1 MTKKRTLW
9 WLAPLTVLVLMSV
22 VYLANGLFP
31 FGKNTIS
38 WCDMNQQVVPLLMD
52 FKDILL
58 GKSSMLFNL
67 QNAGGMNFWGVF
79 LFFLSSPFSFLVLLV
94 PKADFYLLM
103 NVMVALKMACSAWTA
118 GYLFRRFFPKM
129 DPLAATAF
137 SVMYAC
143 SGFTMM
149 YFQNLVWLD
158 TVCLFPLFLIGLR
171 KLFLEKKLL
180 PYILSFSALLV
191 VHFYLSYMIVMWLVL
206 ASGIIC
212 FFMTSK
218 EQRGERIFLLGAATL
233 AVLLLTG
240 IIWLPALM
248 QFLESG
254 RGESV
259 VESISSGSLLTRWD
273 TTLPVLTCTGMA
285 VAAIPLTILE
295 KKRTDLHKVSF
306 ILFVL
311 LLIPLFIDPINKM
324 WHTGS
329 YQAFPV
335 RYGFIL
341 VLMGLLAAACS
352 IEQTDRSKLPFHTD
366 KDIFGVSVGILILIG
381 IAASWLL
388 SRQYEN
394 LTIYVR
400 TLWMNQSAF
409 LLMMIFAVLAAALYF
424 LLGYFYRHHAMSKRF
439 FCVILCLVTLTETFF
454 YAEIFIASPKN
465 NGTTKQTVTDLEGKI
480 DDDSLY
486 RLKMDKKYFDVN
498 LIGGVGYP
506 SLSHYTS
513 LTDGTYLKAI
523 REMGYSGYW
532 MEVNSNGGTALS
544 DALFGNRYSVLS
556 AFAST
561 DGREKIYS
569 NEDYQ
574 IVKENFTMP
583 FGTVISNLGEP
594 LTDRNRFEIQ
604 NDLYHTAFGT
614 KEDLFTQYQPDFTEN
629 VGISHSDTGEK
640 IVLDDGIAYLQY
652 QISVKGTQ
660 TLYFDCFQEATNALT
675 EPVNGGCAIT
685 VNGKIIRSLYPTSTE
700 NGILNL
706 GTFTDETVQVKVKLL
721 HSLNCTSFGVYGMDC
736 EKLQN
741 AIQSCESCQDVNFKE
756 SKNGLSGTVYTA
768 QDGYLFLP
776 IRGGKGFT
784 AQVNGNP
791 VNIDSAFGAFLAI
804 PVTAGENQVTVTY
817 WPSGFRSGVIVSI
830 LGLFYLIPLLYLHKR
845 KTFLY
850 LKLFYRPAE
859 WIFAILCIGVVSLL
873 YIAPVAVWI
882 IYS

>member
-9 WLAPLTVLVLMSV
+9 WLAPFTVLVLMSV
-22 VYLANGLFP
+22 VYLVNGLFP

-103 NVMVALKMACSAWTA
+103 NVMVALKMACSALTA
-118 GYLFRRFFPKM
+118 GFLFRRFFPKM
-129 DPLAATAF
+129 ETFAVTAF

-171 KLFLEKKLL
+171 KLFLEKKLV

-218 EQRGERIFLLGAATL
+218 EQRGERIFLLGVATV

-240 IIWLPALM
+240 VIWLPALM

-259 VESISSGSLLTRWD
+259 VESISSGSLLTRWN

-352 IEQTDRSKLPFHTD
+352 IEQTDRSRLPFHTD
-366 KDIFGVSVGILILIG
+366 KDILGVSIGILILIG
-381 IAASWLL
+381 TAVLWLL
-388 SRQYEN
+388 SHQYEN

-400 TLWMNQSAF
+400 TLWMSQSAF

-439 FCVILCLVTLTETFF
+439 FCVILCLITLTEAFF
-454 YAEIFIASPKN
+454 YAEVFIASAEHD
-465 NGTTKQTVTDLEGKI
+465 GTTKQTVTDLEGKI
-480 DDDSLY
+480 DDNSLY

-498 LIGGVGYP
+498 LIGGIGYP

-604 NDLYHTAFGT
+604 NDLYHTVFGT
-614 KEDLFTQYQPDFTEN
+614 EEDLFTQYQPDFTEN
-629 VGISHSDTGEK
+629 VEMSHSDTGEK
-640 IVLDDGIAYLQY
+640 ITLDDGAAYLQY
-652 QISVKGTQ
+652 QIPVKGTQ

-675 EPVNGGCAIT
+675 EPVNGGCAIA

-706 GTFTDETVQVKVKLL
+706 GTFTDETVQVKISLF
-721 HSLNCTSFGVYGMDC
+721 HSLNCTSFGIYGMDC
-736 EKLQN
+736 KKLQN
-741 AIQSCESCQDVNFKE
+741 SIQSCESCQDVNLKE
-756 SKNGLSGTVYTA
+756 SKNGLSGTVYTE

-776 IRGGKGFT
+776 IRGGNGFT
-784 AQVNGNP
+784 AEVNGSS

-817 WPSGFRSGVIVSI
+817 WPSGFRQGIIVSI
-830 LGLFYLIPLLYLHKR
+830 LGLFYLIPLLYLHK
-845 KTFLY
+845 KKMFLR
-850 LKLFYRPAE
+850 LKFLYRPAQ
-859 WIFAILCIGVVSLL
+859 WIFAVLCIGVVCLL
-873 YIAPVAVWI
+873 YIAPVVVWI
-882 IYS
+882 VYS